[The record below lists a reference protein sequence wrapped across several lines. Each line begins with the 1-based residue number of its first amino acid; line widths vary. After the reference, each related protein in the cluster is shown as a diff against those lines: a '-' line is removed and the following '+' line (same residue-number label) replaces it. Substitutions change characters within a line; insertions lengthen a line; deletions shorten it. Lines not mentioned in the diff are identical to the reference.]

1 MSEHGLTPEEVF
13 GVHQKRHAKGE
24 AAFAKRIREI
34 LEASGAWE
42 KVNQI
47 EKERLLARTNL
58 EIFRLRA
65 LLAQAEARAE
75 ELSAELEGAV
85 EGRVAPIKGAARKKK
100 EKPPATE

>member
-1 MSEHGLTPEEVF
+1 MSDHGLTPEEVF

-24 AAFAKRIREI
+24 ASFARRIRET
-34 LEASGAWE
+34 LEKAGAWE
-42 KVNQI
+42 AVNQI

-75 ELSAELEGAV
+75 ALAAELEGAV
-85 EGRVAPIKGAARKKK
+85 EGRVAPIKGTTRKKK
-100 EKPPATE
+100 EKPSDE